1 MAVQELEIQAIEII
15 PGRNLRETFDTSD
28 LEESLGTI
36 GLLHPVQVV
45 VVDGK
50 YVLNAG
56 ERRLRAARKL
66 GWTTIIANILDHL
79 SELDAELAAIDENI
93 VRRDLVGAVLDKAL
107 QRRKELY
114 LEKYPQSAQGVAG
127 GTASTKPDEA
137 VKSFAEDTADKTG
150 RTTRTV
156 ERSVRRAEKLSP
168 KAMRAYE
175 SGDINLTQADVLAGR
190 PYDEQDRLVEQIK
203 GKSVQETKKIVAGDL
218 YGIEDT
224 PASRQ
229 ISAVKLLEDLYNHG
243 QRIAVLLHKL
253 KEHDECGPEVI
264 DSVLGL
270 KENLLE
276 EFEEFE
282 EQTAGM
288 TGVTGVS
295 APSDEDE
302 DVADDEVEDDG
313 EEAEI
318 DDDIDVEDE
327 VDDAPF

>member
-1 MAVQELEIQAIEII
+1 MAVQELDIQEIEIV

-36 GLLHPVQVV
+36 GLLHPVQVI
-45 VVDGK
+45 VVDGQ

-56 ERRLRAARKL
+56 ERRLRAAQKL
-66 GWTTIIANILDHL
+66 GWTTIYANILDHL
-79 SELDAELAAIDENI
+79 SDVDAELAAIDENI
-93 VRRDLVGAVLDKAL
+93 VRRDLAGAVLDKAL
-107 QRRKELY
+107 KRRKVLY
-114 LEKYPQSAQGVAG
+114 LEKYPQSAQGAAG
-127 GTASTKPDEA
+127 GTATSNPDEA

-150 RTTRTV
+150 RTARTV

-218 YGIEDT
+218 YGIEDA
-224 PASRQ
+224 PVSRQ

-253 KEHDECGPEVI
+253 KEHDDCGPEVI
-264 DSVLGL
+264 DSVMGL

-276 EFEEFE
+276 EFDEFE
-282 EQTAGM
+282 EGTQGM
-288 TGVTGVS
+288 TGSPS
-295 APSDEDE
+295 AAPAPEAEPEVEAEGSSDG
-302 DVADDEVEDDG
+302 DDEYE
-313 EEAEI
+313 
-318 DDDIDVEDE
+318 
-327 VDDAPF
+327 APF